1 MIRHPVW
8 VLVFLGC
15 TGVVAA
21 EPLPSDHKI
30 SAPPGCLYQSKSYSD
45 GAFICVQKSLMLNC
59 TSDGTRPT
67 WKIVAERDLAERCV
81 GPTVLTYPPA
91 RRRCRRGRCEML
103 HFQRQALLRIGTSS
117 LSIDLTAPQ
126 PATYS
131 Q

>member
-91 RRRCRRGRCEML
+91 RRRHARRMHAIRRSVEVAGEGSAKCFTFSGKRYCE
-103 HFQRQALLRIGTSS
+103 
-117 LSIDLTAPQ
+117 
-126 PATYS
+126 
-131 Q
+131 